1 MAYREF
7 LALKILAFY
16 IGLVKCNQ
24 QVPPIVEAL
33 QSFVSTGMVRA
44 LRQC

>member
-7 LALKILAFY
+7 LALTSSCYLYRAGQI
-16 IGLVKCNQ
+16 
-24 QVPPIVEAL
+24 PPVVEAL
-33 QSFVSTGMVRA
+33 QSFVGTGRVRA